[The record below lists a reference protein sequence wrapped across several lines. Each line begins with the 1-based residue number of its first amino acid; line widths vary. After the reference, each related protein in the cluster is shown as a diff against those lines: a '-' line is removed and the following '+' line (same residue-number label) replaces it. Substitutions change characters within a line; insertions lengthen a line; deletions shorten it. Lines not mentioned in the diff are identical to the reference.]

1 MGRRSYKRL
10 LIALVV
16 ILVVAALIRFFAG
29 SLLETFREM
38 HGGGG
43 GH

>member
-1 MGRRSYKRL
+1 MARGSYKPW

-16 ILVVAALIRFFAG
+16 ILVVAAFIRFFAG

-43 GH
+43 R